1 MTAAAK
7 LVSRDSEVATTTS
20 PAKRRG
26 RPPKASAAE
35 PLQAGAEVP
44 TVTAPAK
51 RRGRP
56 PKALAIEPLP
66 AGVEA
71 PTLTTPVKRRGRPP
85 KNSAAEPRNA
95 DGDDLPAT
103 VDPRNQLNDLTA
115 REWIPE
121 TVSVWN
127 QRGLGAGHPD
137 AQIER
142 QHPAPFSFTDVGRLI
157 RFFTKRGHTVL
168 DPFVGVGSTLKACA
182 IDGRNGIGIELSPT
196 FAALTRER
204 LQAEVRDMFSSVG
217 EQQVLEGDARDHLPS
232 LADESVDLVVTSP
245 PYWSILKKQDHKV
258 RQERIEKGLVKDYG
272 EDDRDLGRIEDY
284 ADFLDELSG
293 ILGECARTL
302 KRGKYMAVI
311 VSDFRDKSKY
321 IMFHADLAK
330 AMESHGMEMRGL
342 KVLYQRHKK
351 VFPYGYPYSYVPNI
365 HNQYI
370 LILQKPK

>member
-1 MTAAAK
+1 MKLATPPLDNTDLTAPQ
-7 LVSRDSEVATTTS
+7 

-26 RPPKASAAE
+26 RPPKN
-35 PLQAGAEVP
+35 
-44 TVTAPAK
+44 
-51 RRGRP
+51 
-56 PKALAIEPLP
+56 
-66 AGVEA
+66 
-71 PTLTTPVKRRGRPP
+71 TTPQAPVETDADADAD
-85 KNSAAEPRNA
+85 AAA
-95 DGDDLPAT
+95 DELPAT

-127 QRGLGAGHPD
+127 QRGLGADHAD

-157 RFFTKRGHTVL
+157 RFFTKKGHTVL

-182 IDGRNGIGIELSPT
+182 IDERHGIGIELNPD
-196 FAALTRER
+196 FAELSRKR
-204 LQAEVRDMFSSVG
+204 LATEVRDMFATVDG
-217 EQQVLEGDARDHLPS
+217 QRILEGDARDHLPLIPS
-232 LADESVDLVVTSP
+232 ESVDFVVTSP
-245 PYWSILKKQDHKV
+245 PYWSILKKEDHKV
-258 RQERIEKGLVKDYG
+258 RQERLEKGLAKDYG
-272 EDDRDLGRIEDY
+272 TDARDLAKIERY
-284 ADFLDELSG
+284 EDFLRELAA
-293 ILGECARTL
+293 IFGECARVL
-302 KRGKYMAVI
+302 KRGRYMAII

-321 IMFHADLAK
+321 IMFHADLAR
-330 AMESHGMEMRGL
+330 ALESYALEVRGL

>member
-1 MTAAAK
+1 MK
-7 LVSRDSEVATTTS
+7 LNAELLVDENIAVATT
-20 PAKRRG
+20 PKRRG
-26 RPPKASAAE
+26 RPPKA
-35 PLQAGAEVP
+35 
-44 TVTAPAK
+44 
-51 RRGRP
+51 
-56 PKALAIEPLP
+56 IEKV
-66 AGVEA
+66 AVEA
-71 PTLTTPVKRRGRPP
+71 EEDVD
-85 KNSAAEPRNA
+85 AEK
-95 DGDDLPAT
+95 LPAT

-157 RFFTKRGHTVL
+157 RFFTKKGHTVL

-182 IDGRNGIGIELSPT
+182 IDERHGIGIELNPD
-196 FAALTRER
+196 FAELTRQR
-204 LQAEVRDMFSSVG
+204 LATEVRDMFSTLDG
-217 EQQVLEGDARDHLPS
+217 QRILEGDARDHLPTI
-232 LADESVDLVVTSP
+232 ATESVDLVVTSP

-258 RQERIEKGLVKDYG
+258 RQERLEKGLAKDYG
-272 EDDRDLGRIEDY
+272 TDTRDLANIESYD
-284 ADFLDELSG
+284 DFLRELTV
-293 ILGECARTL
+293 ILGECGRVL
-302 KRGKYMAVI
+302 KRGRYMAII

-321 IMFHADLAK
+321 IMFHADLAR
-330 AMESHGMEMRGL
+330 ALEVHGLEMRGL

-351 VFPYGYPYSYVPNI
+351 VFPYGYPYAYVPNI